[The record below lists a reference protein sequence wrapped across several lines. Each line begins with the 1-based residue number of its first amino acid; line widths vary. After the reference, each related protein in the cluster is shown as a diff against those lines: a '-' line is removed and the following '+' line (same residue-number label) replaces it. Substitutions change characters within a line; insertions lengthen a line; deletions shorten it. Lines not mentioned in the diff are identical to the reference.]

1 MAAADDALRRELREG
16 RDDRY
21 EIAREIERL
30 ADAKLSQGHA
40 AHAEA
45 EHVTARAEYLLNY
58 WRKNEG
64 PRPDARHYWEWI
76 SAVTKWKF
84 DYADPEHQ
92 VCQLSVLVLL
102 LRKASFESHDESD
115 SSTVARSDMDE
126 GDRHRLSNIMK
137 LAESIIQ
144 EVMALKVCGCPVQV
158 VPKLFIVFDGIIGCG
173 KSEALKEIQKRLP
186 GRVKVVSEPVESA
199 WRKLLPAF
207 YEAVQSL
214 KTAKLSKR
222 QARGTSLPP

>member
-1 MAAADDALRRELREG
+1 MAAADDALCRELREG

-64 PRPDARHYWEWI
+64 PRP
-76 SAVTKWKF
+76 F

-144 EVMALKVCGCPVQV
+144 EVMSLKVCGCPVQV